1 MLRDIFSIGFVTL
14 MLSAVFYTL
23 IVDIYGIGSPLRD
36 SYSANQKMILKR
48 STSVRR
54 NVYMVASAAGLGL
67 SLLVNKFY

>member
-36 SYSANQKMILKR
+36 SYSANQMILKR
-48 STSVRR
+48 SKSATSLHVQRR
-54 NVYMVASAAGLGL
+54 ARFIACE
-67 SLLVNKFY
+67 